1 MYRQRRVVRPSAHE
15 TTRRVWEPLV
25 VLGVGFLL
33 VAQTLAPMAAIAAT
47 IQTDLFVY
55 QNGDT
60 VTVTGDGFGAT
71 ETVDLFTTDPAA
83 TVVDHGAATTDSAGG
98 FSFQFSL
105 NAIVGG
111 LYTVTATGETSG
123 LSASTQFDPPS
134 LSVNPPTSFAFPQT
148 GVGIS
153 SAGHSFTVTNASGAQ
168 KANNVTVT
176 STNNVD
182 FSITPTTLGDIDQG
196 QSVPFTVTFK
206 PQTFGSKSATITV
219 AAGNNGPNPT
229 ATVSATTPNARSTQT
244 TVACSPSS
252 APIGAASTCTAT
264 VMDNG
269 SGGKTTPTGSVSWTA
284 SPTGQGSFSAPTC
297 ALSGS
302 GASSTCAVNYTPTS
316 PTGSRTITAT
326 YADHGDHSGSNGS
339 ATLTVTSTL
348 TATSLSVA
356 VASGPYG
363 GTANLS
369 ATLTAGGSGVG
380 GKSIAFT
387 LNGNSVG
394 PATTN
399 GSGVAT
405 LSGATLASINVG
417 TYSSGVGASFAG
429 DSSYSSSSATN
440 TLTVDT
446 APLTAT
452 VSGSQVYGGSPSFT
466 AVYSGFVN
474 GQNSSV
480 VTGSLSCSTNA
491 NASSA
496 VGGGYTISN
505 CSGLSAANYTI
516 GYSYGTLTV
525 NPAGL
530 TATVSGS
537 QVYGGSPSY
546 TAVYSGFVNGQ
557 NSSVVTGSLSCSTN
571 ANASSAVGGGYTISN
586 CSGLSAANYTIGYS
600 YGTLT
605 VNPAGLTATV
615 SGSQVYGGSPSYTAV
630 YSGFVNGQNSSVVTG
645 SLSCSTNA
653 NASSPVGG
661 GYTTSSCSGL
671 SAANYTIGY
680 AYGTLTVTPAGLTAT
695 VSGSQV
701 YGGSPSYTAV
711 YSGFVNGQNSS
722 VVTGS
727 LSCSTNADAS
737 SPVGGGYTI
746 SGCSGLSSA
755 NYSITYVNGTL
766 TVTPAGLTA
775 TADPKSK
782 VYGAGNP
789 SLTYTITGFVNGDL
803 ASVVSGTAI
812 CTTTATLSSGVGGYP
827 ISCTQ
832 GSLSAT
838 NYNFSFVGGTLTV
851 GPATLTV
858 TANDKNREYGDSD
871 PSFDATITGFK
882 NGQTLT
888 TSGVTGT
895 ASCSST
901 ATMTSPVA
909 DYSIT
914 CTIGDL
920 SSDNYSF
927 TFALGTLHVTQ
938 AVLVVTANDK
948 TRQYGDANPGF
959 DATITGF
966 KNGEKLA
973 SSGVR
978 GSPACFTSATPASPV
993 HDGPYAIH
1001 CVTGS
1006 LAAHNYSFSFI
1017 NGWLTVTPAPLVIT
1031 ADDKTKPYG
1040 AELPVL
1046 TVTYSGF
1053 VNGEDAGSLTTEPAI
1068 ATSATVSSHVA
1079 GSPYSI
1085 GASGA
1090 VDTNYTFSYAAGTLS
1105 VTPVTLTITANNQTK
1120 AYGAALPALTVSY
1133 LGLVNGDTSATF
1145 SSAPNTAPAITTTAH
1160 ADSHVAGNPYSIT
1173 ASRAA
1178 DSDYTISYVA
1188 GTLTVTPVWLTI
1200 TADDQTKAY
1209 GAALP
1214 ALTASYAGFT
1224 NGDAAASLTAPPTL
1238 STPAT
1243 AASHV
1248 AGNPFLIT
1256 ATGAVDNDYT
1266 ISYVDGTLTVTPVTL
1281 TITADSKVKAYGA
1294 ALPALIAS
1302 YSGFVNGDTPASLT
1316 TLPTLTANATSA
1328 SHVADRPYS
1337 ITVSGAFDTDYTI
1350 SYVAGT
1356 LTVTPVGLTITA
1368 DNKTKAY
1375 GAAPVL
1381 TASYSGFVNGEA
1393 PGSLTTL
1400 PTLSTTATASSH
1412 VSGSP
1417 YAITA
1422 AGAVDADYTI
1432 SYVTGALTVTPVG
1445 LTITADSKNKAY
1457 GAALPALTASY
1468 AGLVNGDTP
1477 ASMATAP
1484 MLTTTATAASHVAG
1498 NPYSITVS
1506 AAVDTDYTISYVPGT
1521 LTVTPAPLTI
1531 TAQNKTMVLNAAAL
1545 PVLTV
1550 SYNAFVNGDTPAS
1563 LTAQPSI
1570 STNATT
1576 ASPIGTYSIT
1586 ASAAVD
1592 SDYAIT
1598 YAPGTLSVVFASSTT
1613 SCGGVVGRTV
1623 LQPVNPDSSS
1633 VFKAGSTVPIKFRVC
1648 DANGNPV
1655 GGAVSVVKVGIDGHA
1670 DPIVYNTVSNVGPVD
1685 ETVVS
1690 TTPDA
1695 DFRWDAS
1702 GQQFIFNLNTKNLK
1716 AGVHYFYRIDLID
1729 GTSIY
1734 YDFGVK

>member
-1 MYRQRRVVRPSAHE
+1 M
-15 TTRRVWEPLV
+15 
-25 VLGVGFLL
+25 
-33 VAQTLAPMAAIAAT
+33 
-47 IQTDLFVY
+47 
-55 QNGDT
+55 
-60 VTVTGDGFGAT
+60 
-71 ETVDLFTTDPAA
+71 
-83 TVVDHGAATTDSAGG
+83 
-98 FSFQFSL
+98 
-105 NAIVGG
+105 
-111 LYTVTATGETSG
+111 
-123 LSASTQFDPPS
+123 
-134 LSVNPPTSFAFPQT
+134 
-148 GVGIS
+148 
-153 SAGHSFTVTNASGAQ
+153 
-168 KANNVTVT
+168 
-176 STNNVD
+176 
-182 FSITPTTLGDIDQG
+182 
-196 QSVPFTVTFK
+196 
-206 PQTFGSKSATITV
+206 
-219 AAGNNGPNPT
+219 
-229 ATVSATTPNARSTQT
+229 
-244 TVACSPSS
+244 
-252 APIGAASTCTAT
+252 
-264 VMDNG
+264 
-269 SGGKTTPTGSVSWTA
+269 
-284 SPTGQGSFSAPTC
+284 
-297 ALSGS
+297 
-302 GASSTCAVNYTPTS
+302 
-316 PTGSRTITAT
+316 
-326 YADHGDHSGSNGS
+326 
-339 ATLTVTSTL
+339 
-348 TATSLSVA
+348 
-356 VASGPYG
+356 
-363 GTANLS
+363 
-369 ATLTAGGSGVG
+369 
-380 GKSIAFT
+380 
-387 LNGNSVG
+387 
-394 PATTN
+394 
-399 GSGVAT
+399 
-405 LSGATLASINVG
+405 
-417 TYSSGVGASFAG
+417 
-429 DSSYSSSSATN
+429 
-440 TLTVDT
+440 
-446 APLTAT
+446 
-452 VSGSQVYGGSPSFT
+452 
-466 AVYSGFVN
+466 
-474 GQNSSV
+474 
-480 VTGSLSCSTNA
+480 
-491 NASSA
+491 
-496 VGGGYTISN
+496 
-505 CSGLSAANYTI
+505 
-516 GYSYGTLTV
+516 
-525 NPAGL
+525 
-530 TATVSGS
+530 
-537 QVYGGSPSY
+537 
-546 TAVYSGFVNGQ
+546 
-557 NSSVVTGSLSCSTN
+557 
-571 ANASSAVGGGYTISN
+571 
-586 CSGLSAANYTIGYS
+586 
-600 YGTLT
+600 
-605 VNPAGLTATV
+605 
-615 SGSQVYGGSPSYTAV
+615 
-630 YSGFVNGQNSSVVTG
+630 
-645 SLSCSTNA
+645 
-653 NASSPVGG
+653 
-661 GYTTSSCSGL
+661 
-671 SAANYTIGY
+671 
-680 AYGTLTVTPAGLTAT
+680 
-695 VSGSQV
+695 
-701 YGGSPSYTAV
+701 
-711 YSGFVNGQNSS
+711 
-722 VVTGS
+722 
-727 LSCSTNADAS
+727 
-737 SPVGGGYTI
+737 GGGYTI

-1256 ATGAVDNDYT
+1256 ATGAVDSDYTISYVDGTLTVTPVTLTITAESKVKAYGAELPALTASYSGFVNGDTPASLTTPPTLTANATSASHVAGSPYPITAAGAFDTDYTISYVAGALTVTPVALTITAGNKTKPYGAVLPELTASYAGFVNGDTSDALTDQPTISTTASQSSHRGTYPIKASGAVDGDYTISYVDGTLTVTPVVLTITADDQTKAYGAALPSLTASYAGFTNGDTAASLTTAPALSTTATAASHVAGNPFSITAAGAVDNDYT

-1477 ASMATAP
+1477 ASLATAP

-1545 PVLTV
+1545 PVFTV

-1702 GQQFIFNLNTKNLK
+1702 GQQFIFNMNTKNLK
-1716 AGVHYFYRIDLID
+1716 VGVHYFYRIDLID